1 MIQYKNNAN
10 QNLSLKDGS
19 SEKIRIYVP
28 VLQDRTS
35 LRSKNG
41 DITTKDC
48 WRLKLTIQKVIDLFL
63 PKGFELR
70 RFHLIYICIDELS
83 LQESKSMQTGGFV
96 KCSVPKSSNQKRHTE
111 DKLCINS
118 RCDSHNK
125 WKTCNRMC
133 HIREHNQ
140 RSQITKEV
148 ETTSTPRQSKYY
160 RQVSIKMLR
169 IRTWETQEI

>member
-1 MIQYKNNAN
+1 MADRMIQYKNNAN

-28 VLQDRTS
+28 VLQGRTS

-111 DKLCINS
+111 DKLCIEFS
-118 RCDSHNK
+118 LIFS
-125 WKTCNRMC
+125 
-133 HIREHNQ
+133 
-140 RSQITKEV
+140 
-148 ETTSTPRQSKYY
+148 
-160 RQVSIKMLR
+160 
-169 IRTWETQEI
+169 